1 MRTEMIRQKTEGE
14 DMASL
19 TGRTIV
25 FDMDGVLLDSEQLIL
40 NIWTFLGEKH
50 HFSGIGDVMKECIG
64 TNREETGRIVEA
76 HYGPEFPY
84 EEFRQESREIF
95 LEKTRD
101 GVPLKPGARELL
113 QFLKING
120 WDIGLASST
129 SGEMVRRELQD
140 VGLLDFF
147 RVIVSGEM
155 VRESKPHPEIYF
167 KACELMGVE
176 PKEAVA
182 VEDSKNGVRSAAMA
196 GMKVILVPDLVE
208 PDDDTRRLAWK
219 EFRDLSDVRRF
230 FTGM

>member
-1 MRTEMIRQKTEGE
+1 MGAISK
-14 DMASL
+14 
-19 TGRTIV
+19 TIV

-40 NIWTFLGEKH
+40 NIWVYLGEKYH
-50 HFSGIGDVMKECIG
+50 YEGMRDVMLECLG
-64 TNREETGRIVEA
+64 TNNEETRRIVDRT
-76 HYGPEFPY
+76 YGPDFPY
-84 EEFRQESREIF
+84 EDFRKESKEIF
-95 LEKTRD
+95 QERTKKD

-129 SGEMVRRELQD
+129 SGATVREELQG

-147 RVIVSGEM
+147 QVIVSGDM
-155 VRESKPHPEIYF
+155 VQESKPHPEIYF
-167 KACELMGVE
+167 KACEMLGVN

-196 GMKVILVPDLVE
+196 GMKVILVPDLMD
-208 PDDDTRRLAWK
+208 PDEDTQRLAWK
-219 EFRDLSDVRRF
+219 QFADLFDVRRF

>member
-1 MRTEMIRQKTEGE
+1 
-14 DMASL
+14 MASIKSK
-19 TGRTIV
+19 TIV

-40 NIWTFLGEKH
+40 NIWVLLGEKH
-50 HFSGIGDVMKECIG
+50 HVSGMHDVMLECLG
-64 TNREETGRIVEA
+64 TNREETRRIIERT
-76 HYGPEFPY
+76 YGPEFPY
-84 EEFRQESREIF
+84 EEFRREAKELF
-95 LEKTRD
+95 LEKTKD

-129 SGEMVRRELQD
+129 SGDTVRQELKD

-167 KACELMGVE
+167 KACELLEVN
-176 PKEAVA
+176 PKDAIA

-196 GMKVILVPDLVE
+196 GMNVILVPDLVD
-208 PDDDTRRLAWK
+208 PDEDTQRLAWK
-219 EFRDLSDVRRF
+219 EFKDLFDVRRF
-230 FTGM
+230 FTGL